1 MCPGRWRS
9 AAGVVEWLDA
19 LPRSLV
25 DRAVA
30 FDTVTGTGF
39 FSGSAAKH
47 IEKRLGR
54 LGVTVLARSSFLVA
68 ATPGPLA
75 DGELAR
81 AEAWGASLG

>member
-1 MCPGRWRS
+1 MI
-9 AAGVVEWLDA
+9 EWLDA

-54 LGVTVLARSSFLVA
+54 LGVTVITRSSFLVS

>member
-1 MCPGRWRS
+1 MSWAVAFSC
-9 AAGVVEWLDA
+9 GVVEWPDA